1 MGPLCQTQ
9 KGRPALPG
17 LLFYLAA
24 YFSRPPPDRP
34 AYNVKNGINFPPCGH
49 PRDSFPAEDNLLLTE
64 PEKFVII
71 LTLII

>member
-17 LLFYLAA
+17 LLFLSGGIFFQAA
-24 YFSRPPPDRP
+24 SGPPP
-34 AYNVKNGINFPPCGH
+34 ANVKNGINFPPCGH